1 MGEERKKNEGV
12 AGQIGKRKESAD
24 FENRFQSKIYN
35 LIYGGRVETD
45 LSPFPD
51 LFLSKS
57 QLSWSDQEGG
67 DWKLYPWV

>member
-1 MGEERKKNEGV
+1 MGGWEEERKKNEGV
-12 AGQIGKRKESAD
+12 AGQIGKRKESVD

-35 LIYGGRVETD
+35 LIYGGRADTD

-57 QLSWSDQEGG
+57 QLSWSEQN
-67 DWKLYPWV
+67 

>member
-1 MGEERKKNEGV
+1 MRALLDKSAKEKRALILKKK
-12 AGQIGKRKESAD
+12 I
-24 FENRFQSKIYN
+24 QSKINN

-45 LSPFPD
+45 LSPCRD

-67 DWKLYPWV
+67 DLKLYP